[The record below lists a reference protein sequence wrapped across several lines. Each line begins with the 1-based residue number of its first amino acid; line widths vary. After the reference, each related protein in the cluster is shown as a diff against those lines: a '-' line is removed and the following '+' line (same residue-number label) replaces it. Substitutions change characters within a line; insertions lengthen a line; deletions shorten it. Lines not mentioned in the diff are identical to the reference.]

1 MTRQFVLT
9 LFLVWTASVSAQTD
23 TTSPK
28 NLRLIHKNHFGLSL
42 GGPGFFGPYYEHFF
56 NQNWSIE
63 TGFGGLLVINSAYV
77 GGRYYFGEKDKAQR
91 FSPYVGAAF
100 GAGFYIGGG
109 GSGGIDG
116 AGTPIGYVPV
126 GIQFLSP
133 KGYAFSLEA
142 ALLYF
147 DGEYL
152 PMGALKIRLLKKK
165 KKKPTKH
172 ENEKNPKSSS
182 LKKNR
187 QYSMGINLSSF
198 INPNFVFQGKPD
210 LFFASNPNFDFFIQK
225 EISSKY
231 ALRFPA
237 RIGLNARYNW
247 ESQVNQE
254 IYRNAK
260 KTIIGDLGFEPLF
273 YVYRNKT
280 LTGYIAPSI
289 SVGIGRNISKEYLVS
304 ESQGD
309 YKYTS
314 GGSYSYGK
322 FGCSFGVRWALT
334 KFLHVG
340 AEYGGYVANNSY
352 STTTGVGDF
361 GQKYYSGLFGK
372 YFLVCQLGASK

>member
-1 MTRQFVLT
+1 MLKRIILTIFVA
-9 LFLVWTASVSAQTD
+9 WTYFSFAQSD
-23 TTSPK
+23 TAAPK

-77 GGRYYFGEKDKAQR
+77 GGRYYFGEKDKLQR
-91 FSPYVGAAF
+91 LSPYVGAAF

-165 KKKPTKH
+165 KKKPTKI
-172 ENEKNPKSSS
+172 ENDKNPKSSS

-210 LFFASNPNFDFFIQK
+210 LFFASNPNFDFFVQK

-237 RIGLNARYNW
+237 RIGLNAGNNW
-247 ESQVNQE
+247 EGRVNQY
-254 IYRNAK
+254 IYRNADK
-260 KTIIGDLGFEPLF
+260 VIIADLGFEPLF

-280 LTGYIAPSI
+280 LTGYVAPSI
-289 SVGIGRNISKEYLVS
+289 SVGLGRQIRKDYLVS

-309 YKYTS
+309 YKYISRSPYT
-314 GGSYSYGK
+314 YAK
-322 FGCSFGVRWALT
+322 FGCSFGVSWALT
-334 KFLHVG
+334 RFLQLG
-340 AEYGGYVANNSY
+340 MEYGGYVANNSLSS
-352 STTTGVGDF
+352 STYDPL
-361 GQKYYSGLFGK
+361 KEYYGGLFGK
-372 YFLVCQLGASK
+372 YFLVCQLGARK

>member
-1 MTRQFVLT
+1 MTRHIVLT
-9 LFLVWTASVSAQTD
+9 LLLVWTASVSAQTD

-77 GGRYYFGEKDKAQR
+77 GGRYYFGEKDKLQR

-210 LFFASNPNFDFFIQK
+210 LFFASNPNFDFFVQK

-237 RIGLNARYNW
+237 RIGLNANYDW
-247 ESQVNQE
+247 ESQVNQD
-254 IYRNAK
+254 IYRNGK

-280 LTGYIAPSI
+280 LTGYVAPSI
-289 SVGIGRNISKEYLVS
+289 SVGMGRKISKEYLVS
-304 ESQGD
+304 ELQGD

-314 GGSYSYGK
+314 GGTYTYAK
-322 FGCSFGVRWALT
+322 FGFSMGAQWTLT
-334 KFLHVG
+334 KFLHLG
-340 AEYGGYVANNSY
+340 MEYGGYVANNSY

-361 GQKYYSGLFGK
+361 GQKYYGGLFGK
-372 YFLVCQLGASK
+372 YFLVCQLGARK

>member
-1 MTRQFVLT
+1 MLKRIILTIFVA
-9 LFLVWTASVSAQTD
+9 WTYCSFAQSD
-23 TTSPK
+23 TAAPK

-77 GGRYYFGEKDKAQR
+77 GGRYYFGEKDKLQR

-165 KKKPTKH
+165 KKKPTKI
-172 ENEKNPKSSS
+172 ENDKNPKSSS

-210 LFFASNPNFDFFIQK
+210 LFFASNPNFDFLF
-225 EISSKY
+225 
-231 ALRFPA
+231 
-237 RIGLNARYNW
+237 
-247 ESQVNQE
+247 
-254 IYRNAK
+254 K
-260 KTIIGDLGFEPLF
+260 K
-273 YVYRNKT
+273 
-280 LTGYIAPSI
+280 
-289 SVGIGRNISKEYLVS
+289 
-304 ESQGD
+304 
-309 YKYTS
+309 
-314 GGSYSYGK
+314 
-322 FGCSFGVRWALT
+322 
-334 KFLHVG
+334 KFLQNMH
-340 AEYGGYVANNSY
+340 
-352 STTTGVGDF
+352 
-361 GQKYYSGLFGK
+361 
-372 YFLVCQLGASK
+372 

>member
-1 MTRQFVLT
+1 MLKRIILTIFVA
-9 LFLVWTASVSAQTD
+9 WTYCSFAQSD
-23 TTSPK
+23 TAAPK

-77 GGRYYFGEKDKAQR
+77 GGRYYFGEKDKLQR
-91 FSPYVGAAF
+91 LSPYVGAAF

-165 KKKPTKH
+165 KKKPTKI
-172 ENEKNPKSSS
+172 ENDKNPKSSS

-210 LFFASNPNFDFFIQK
+210 LFFASNPNFDFFVQK

-237 RIGLNARYNW
+237 RIGLNANYDW
-247 ESQVNQE
+247 ESQVNQD
-254 IYRNAK
+254 IYRNGK

-280 LTGYIAPSI
+280 LTGYVAPSI
-289 SVGIGRNISKEYLVS
+289 SVGLGRQIRKDYLVS

-309 YKYTS
+309 YKYISRSPYT
-314 GGSYSYGK
+314 YAK

-334 KFLHVG
+334 RFLQLG
-340 AEYGGYVANNSY
+340 MEYGGYVANNSLSSITY
-352 STTTGVGDF
+352 DPL
-361 GQKYYSGLFGK
+361 KEYYGGLFGK
-372 YFLVCQLGASK
+372 YFLVCQLGARK

>member
-1 MTRQFVLT
+1 
-9 LFLVWTASVSAQTD
+9 
-23 TTSPK
+23 
-28 NLRLIHKNHFGLSL
+28 
-42 GGPGFFGPYYEHFF
+42 
-56 NQNWSIE
+56 
-63 TGFGGLLVINSAYV
+63 
-77 GGRYYFGEKDKAQR
+77 
-91 FSPYVGAAF
+91 
-100 GAGFYIGGG
+100 
-109 GSGGIDG
+109 
-116 AGTPIGYVPV
+116 VPV

-165 KKKPTKH
+165 KKKPTKI
-172 ENEKNPKSSS
+172 ENDKNPKSSS

-210 LFFASNPNFDFFIQK
+210 LFFASNPNFDFFVQK

-237 RIGLNARYNW
+237 RIGLNAGNNW
-247 ESQVNQE
+247 EGRVNQY
-254 IYRNAK
+254 IYRNADK
-260 KTIIGDLGFEPLF
+260 VIIADLGFEPLF

-280 LTGYIAPSI
+280 LTGYVAPSI
-289 SVGIGRNISKEYLVS
+289 SFGLGRQIRKDYLVS

-309 YKYTS
+309 YKYIS
-314 GGSYSYGK
+314 RSPYSYAK

-334 KFLHVG
+334 RFLQLG
-340 AEYGGYVANNSY
+340 MEYGGYVANNSLSSITY
-352 STTTGVGDF
+352 DPL
-361 GQKYYSGLFGK
+361 KEYYGGLFGK

>member
-1 MTRQFVLT
+1 MTRHIVLT
-9 LFLVWTASVSAQTD
+9 LLLVWTASVSAQTD

-77 GGRYYFGEKDKAQR
+77 GGRYYFGEKDKLQR

-198 INPNFVFQGKPD
+198 INPKFVFQGKPD
-210 LFFASNPNFDFFIQK
+210 LFFASNPNFDFFVQK

-237 RIGLNARYNW
+237 RIGLNAGNNW
-247 ESQVNQE
+247 EGRVNQY
-254 IYRNAK
+254 IYRNADK
-260 KTIIGDLGFEPLF
+260 VIIADLGFEPLF
-273 YVYRNKT
+273 YVYRNRT
-280 LTGYIAPSI
+280 LTGYVAPSI
-289 SVGIGRNISKEYLVS
+289 SVGLGRQIRKDYLVS

-309 YKYTS
+309 YKYIS
-314 GGSYSYGK
+314 RSPYSYAK

-334 KFLHVG
+334 RFLQLG
-340 AEYGGYVANNSY
+340 MEYGGYVANNSLSSITY
-352 STTTGVGDF
+352 DPL
-361 GQKYYSGLFGK
+361 KEYYGGLFGK

>member
-1 MTRQFVLT
+1 MLKRIILIICIA
-9 LFLVWTASVSAQTD
+9 WTYFGYAQSDTSA
-23 TTSPK
+23 PK
-28 NLRLIHKNHFGLSL
+28 NLRLIHKNHFGLGF

-77 GGRYYFGEKDKAQR
+77 GGRYYFGEKDKLQR

-126 GIQFLSP
+126 GIQFLSR

-142 ALLYF
+142 ACLYF
-147 DGEYL
+147 ADEL
-152 PMGALKIRLLKKK
+152 IPMGALKIRLFKKK
-165 KKKPTKH
+165 KKKPTKI

-210 LFFASNPNFDFFIQK
+210 LFFASNPNFDFFVQK

-231 ALRFPA
+231 AFRFPA
-237 RIGLNARYNW
+237 RIGLNAGYNW
-247 ESQVNQE
+247 ESRVNQDV
-254 IYRNAK
+254 YRNADK
-260 KTIIGDLGFEPLF
+260 VIIADLGFEPLF

-289 SVGIGRNISKEYLVS
+289 IVGLGRQIRKDYLVS

-309 YKYTS
+309 YKYFS
-314 GGSYSYGK
+314 SSPYSYAK
-322 FGCSFGVRWALT
+322 FGCSFGVRWAMT
-334 KFLHVG
+334 KSLQLG
-340 AEYGGYVANNSY
+340 MEYGGYVANNSL
-352 STTTGVGDF
+352 SSSALNPL
-361 GQKYYSGLFGK
+361 KEYYGGLFGK
-372 YFLVCQLGASK
+372 YFLVCQLGARK

>member
-1 MTRQFVLT
+1 MIFRIFLT
-9 LFLVWTASVSAQTD
+9 LFVAWTFCSYSQSD
-23 TTSPK
+23 TSTPK
-28 NLRLIHKNHFGLSL
+28 NLRLIYKNHFGLSF

-63 TGFGGLLVINSAYV
+63 TGFGSLLVINSAYV
-77 GGRYYFGEKDKAQR
+77 GGRYYFGDKYKVQR

-100 GAGFYIGGG
+100 GAGFYMGGG

-133 KGYAFSLEA
+133 KGYAFSFEA
-142 ALLYF
+142 ACLYF
-147 DGEYL
+147 ADEL
-152 PMGALKIRLLKKK
+152 IPMGAMKIRLLKKK
-165 KKKPTKH
+165 KKKPTNH
-172 ENEKNPKSSS
+172 ENEKHSKSTS
-182 LKKNR
+182 LKRNR

-198 INPNFVFQGKPD
+198 INPNVVFQGKPD
-210 LFFASNPNFDFFIQK
+210 LFFASNPNFDFFVQK

-247 ESQVNQE
+247 ESRVNQD
-254 IYRNAK
+254 IYRDAK

-280 LTGYIAPSI
+280 LTGYVAPSI

-309 YKYTS
+309 YKYTA
-314 GGSYSYGK
+314 GGSDPYGK
-322 FGCSFGVRWALT
+322 FGCLVGVRWALT
-334 KFLHVG
+334 SFFQLG
-340 AEYGGYVANNSY
+340 MEFGGYVANNS
-352 STTTGVGDF
+352 
-361 GQKYYSGLFGK
+361 QNYYNGLFGK
-372 YFLVCQLGASK
+372 YFLVCQLGARK

>member
-1 MTRQFVLT
+1 
-9 LFLVWTASVSAQTD
+9 
-23 TTSPK
+23 
-28 NLRLIHKNHFGLSL
+28 
-42 GGPGFFGPYYEHFF
+42 
-56 NQNWSIE
+56 
-63 TGFGGLLVINSAYV
+63 
-77 GGRYYFGEKDKAQR
+77 
-91 FSPYVGAAF
+91 
-100 GAGFYIGGG
+100 
-109 GSGGIDG
+109 
-116 AGTPIGYVPV
+116 VPV

-210 LFFASNPNFDFFIQK
+210 LFFASNPNFDFFVQK

-237 RIGLNARYNW
+237 RIGLNANYNW
-247 ESQVNQE
+247 ESRVNQD
-254 IYRNAK
+254 IYRNANK
-260 KTIIGDLGFEPLF
+260 IIIADLGFEPLF
-273 YVYRNKT
+273 YVYRKKS
-280 LTGYIAPSI
+280 LTGYVAPSI
-289 SVGIGRNISKEYLVS
+289 SLGIGRKIPKEYLVS

-309 YKYTS
+309 YKYTA

-322 FGCSFGVRWALT
+322 YGCSFGVRWALT
-334 KFLHVG
+334 RFLQLG
-340 AEYGGYVANNSY
+340 MEYGGYIANNSY
-352 STTTGVGDF
+352 STSTGVGNF
-361 GQKYYSGLFGK
+361 GLKYYSGLSGK
-372 YFLVCQLGASK
+372 YFLVCQLGARK

>member
-1 MTRQFVLT
+1 MTRHIVLT
-9 LFLVWTASVSAQTD
+9 LLLVWTASVSAQTD
-23 TTSPK
+23 TTLPK

-63 TGFGGLLVINSAYV
+63 TGFGGLLIINSAYV
-77 GGRYYFGEKDKAQR
+77 GGRYYFGEKDKLQR

-152 PMGALKIRLLKKK
+152 PMGAMKIRLLKKK

-210 LFFASNPNFDFFIQK
+210 LFFASNPNFDFFVQK
-225 EISSKY
+225 EISTKY

-237 RIGLNARYNW
+237 RIGLNANYDW
-247 ESQVNQE
+247 ESQVNQD
-254 IYRNAK
+254 IYRDAK

-280 LTGYIAPSI
+280 LTGYVAPSI

-309 YKYTS
+309 YKYTA
-314 GGSYSYGK
+314 GGSDPYGK
-322 FGCSFGVRWALT
+322 YGCLIGVRWALT
-334 KFLHVG
+334 RFFQLG
-340 AEYGGYVANNSY
+340 IECGGYVANNS
-352 STTTGVGDF
+352 
-361 GQKYYSGLFGK
+361 QKYYNGLFGK

>member
-1 MTRQFVLT
+1 MLQRFIISV
-9 LFLVWTASVSAQTD
+9 LFLWTLVVFAQSD
-23 TTSPK
+23 TSEPK
-28 NLRLIHKNHFGLSL
+28 NLRLIHKNHFGLSF

-63 TGFGGLLVINSAYV
+63 TGFGTLLVINSAYV
-77 GGRYYFGEKDKAQR
+77 GGRYYFGEKDKLQR

-100 GAGFYIGGG
+100 GAAFYIGGG

-116 AGTPIGYVPV
+116 AGTPISYLPV
-126 GIQFLSP
+126 GIQFLSQ

-165 KKKPTKH
+165 KKKPTKI
-172 ENEKNPKSSS
+172 ENEKNPKPSS

-187 QYSMGINLSSF
+187 QYSLGINLSSF

-210 LFFASNPNFDFFIQK
+210 LFFASNPNFDFFVQK

-237 RIGLNARYNW
+237 RIGLNAGYNW
-247 ESQVNQE
+247 ESRVNQDV
-254 IYRNAK
+254 YRNAK
-260 KTIIGDLGFEPLF
+260 KTIIADLGFEPLF
-273 YVYRNKT
+273 YVYRNKN
-280 LTGYIAPSI
+280 LSGYIAPSM
-289 SVGIGRNISKEYLVS
+289 SVGIGRKIRKEYFVS
-304 ESQGD
+304 ELQGD

-314 GGSYSYGK
+314 GGTYSYAK
-322 FGCSFGVRWALT
+322 FGFSMGAQWALT
-334 KFLHVG
+334 KFLHLG
-340 AEYGGYVANNSY
+340 MEYGGYVANNYY

-361 GQKYYSGLFGK
+361 GQKYYGGLFGK
-372 YFLVCQLGASK
+372 YFLVCQLGARK

>member
-1 MTRQFVLT
+1 MTRHIVLT
-9 LFLVWTASVSAQTD
+9 LLLVWTASVSAQTD

-77 GGRYYFGEKDKAQR
+77 GGRYYFGEKDKLQR

-172 ENEKNPKSSS
+172 KNEKNPKSSS

-210 LFFASNPNFDFFIQK
+210 LFFASNPNFDFFVQK

-237 RIGLNARYNW
+237 RIGLNAGYNW
-247 ESQVNQE
+247 EGRVNQD

-260 KTIIGDLGFEPLF
+260 KTIIADLGFEPLF

-280 LTGYIAPSI
+280 LTGYVVPSI
-289 SVGIGRNISKEYLVS
+289 SVGMGRKISKEYLVS

-309 YKYTS
+309 YKYTA
-314 GGSYSYGK
+314 GGTYSYAN
-322 FGCSFGVRWALT
+322 FGFAMGAQWALT
-334 KFLHVG
+334 EFLHLG
-340 AEYGGYVANNSY
+340 MEYGGYVANNSY

-361 GQKYYSGLFGK
+361 GQKYYNGLFGK
-372 YFLVCQLGASK
+372 YFLVYQLGASK